1 MKVAICLFVC
11 LTVAFAMPQRE
22 GAAFTNDAI
31 RQAQSSH
38 LIPQNAQIQ
47 NVCRSYHFYVQ
58 HEDLISNFF
67 MYLIQVQEGIELAA
81 YENLPGNQRV
91 DLFAILGDQVPQ
103 EVINN
108 LQSQVDGI
116 GRN

>member
-47 NVCRSYHFYVQ
+47 NVCRSYHFMLNMKV
-58 HEDLISNFF
+58 
-67 MYLIQVQEGIELAA
+67 
-81 YENLPGNQRV
+81 
-91 DLFAILGDQVPQ
+91 
-103 EVINN
+103 
-108 LQSQVDGI
+108 
-116 GRN
+116 